1 MSVMIQSIN
10 TAISWIKFSNWYKAD
25 IYFKK
30 YKIVRKGSN
39 SVNNGC
45 DGNNQ
50 YTAISWIKFSKGNK
64 GDIYFKNKNLKKRCQ

>member
-10 TAISWIKFSNWYKAD
+10 TAISWIKFSNWYRAD

-30 YKIVRKGSN
+30 YKIVRKSSN

-50 YTAISWIKFSKGNK
+50 YTAISWIKFSKWNK
-64 GDIYFKNKNLKKRCQ
+64 ADIYFKNKNLKKRCQ